1 MPGMAGIDRG
11 NALPRNAVAAFLTI
25 ATLAAVSA
33 SAQQAPPAGSD
44 ARDTVVLTLAEVQ
57 RRSITRNPA
66 SLAEREEIAIAN
78 AGLRRARTIPFNP
91 DVSVQRTGGAGVAEI
106 VATQEFEV
114 LGQRG
119 LRVQSAR
126 LGVGRATAS
135 VSNASRLAVAE
146 ASTAF
151 VRAIAA
157 ERRLAVTREGLALVE
172 RLLSAVRIQLREG
185 EISSLEANLA
195 EIELG
200 RARTRVLAGQRAASG
215 LLLDLKRLT
224 GLRPEIPVRLVG
236 DSLNAGP
243 TTLGFPRAIFR
254 DTIPLPIDSLL
265 ALAFGTRPDLTA
277 AEAAV
282 REFEALAALARR
294 EALPNLRLG
303 AVVESGR
310 GTRRVG
316 PAIGLSVPLFNR
328 NQGLVAE
335 RDAQRRQAAL
345 RQRAAELRVRTDV
358 ATAVRAY
365 QTANEE
371 AAVSERSVRQPSH
384 ENAALLELA
393 FRAGKISLPTLLL
406 LRNQLLESELGYWEA
421 WLARQEAL
429 VQLQAATGTLPI
441 SDPTSD
447 TSPGNPR

>member
-1 MPGMAGIDRG
+1 MAS
-11 NALPRNAVAAFLTI
+11 
-25 ATLAAVSA
+25 LAAVSA
-33 SAQQAPPAGSD
+33 SAQQAPPAGSEV
-44 ARDTVVLTLAEVQ
+44 RDTVVLTLAEVQ

-91 DVSVQRTGGAGVAEI
+91 DVSVQSTGGAGVAEI

-119 LRVQSAR
+119 LRVKSAR
-126 LGVGRATAS
+126 LGVGRATAG

-157 ERRLAVTREGLALVE
+157 DRRLVVTREGLALVE
-172 RLLSAVRIQLREG
+172 RLLTAVRIQLREG

-215 LLLDLKRLT
+215 LLLELKRLT

-243 TTLGFPRAIFR
+243 TTLGFPRALFR
-254 DTIPLPIDSLL
+254 DTLPLPIDSLL

-303 AVVESGR
+303 AVVESGS

-328 NQGLVAE
+328 NQGLIAE

-345 RQRAAELRVRTDV
+345 RQRAGELRVRTEV